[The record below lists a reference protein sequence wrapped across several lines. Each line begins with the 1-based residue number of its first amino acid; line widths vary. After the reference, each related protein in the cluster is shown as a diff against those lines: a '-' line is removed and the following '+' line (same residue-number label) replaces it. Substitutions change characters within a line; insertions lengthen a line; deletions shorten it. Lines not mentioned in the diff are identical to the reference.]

1 MRKRLHIFTSI
12 IPRLYLDYTSPVSY
26 FAINLRFT
34 PKNSTR
40 FRYSTDQHLRSTS
53 KRFHCVQYSQ
63 QKYSNEEA
71 SSEGSASVKPPCR
84 DAWASSRIQ
93 SAVGQTLVCSQ
104 PAGLQPG
111 FSLQPTSRV
120 AARLLPAVNQ
130 TELRTGFGQQSIKQC
145 LQPVTTKLLH

>member
-12 IPRLYLDYTSPVSY
+12 IPRLYLASKLLCHKLTIYTEE
-26 FAINLRFT
+26 FHQI
-34 PKNSTR
+34 
-40 FRYSTDQHLRSTS
+40 RYSTDQHLRSTS